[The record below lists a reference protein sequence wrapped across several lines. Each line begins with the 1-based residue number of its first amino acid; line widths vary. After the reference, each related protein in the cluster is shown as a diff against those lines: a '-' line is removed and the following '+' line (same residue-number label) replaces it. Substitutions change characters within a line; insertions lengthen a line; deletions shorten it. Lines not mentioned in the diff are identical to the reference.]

1 MNIYEVTSI
10 KQSINLDP
18 STIMEEIL
26 QNVGFIVTSY
36 AFSCPM
42 DRDFTWSPEELD
54 GPINVVK
61 ARIRARLAEAI
72 PKYEPRAEL
81 LEVQF
86 KTDNVL
92 DGSLIP
98 IVRVRIDETKI

>member
-1 MNIYEVTSI
+1 MNEYQVTSI
-10 KQSINLDP
+10 KQTINLEP
-18 STIMEEIL
+18 TTVVEEIL
-26 QNVGFIVTSY
+26 QNVRFIITSY

-61 ARIRARLAEAI
+61 ARIRAKLAEAI

-81 LEVQF
+81 LEVLF
-86 KTDNVL
+86 KTDNAL
-92 DGSLIP
+92 EGNLIP